1 MAMDAKILSVLKKIR
16 PEIETFHSSENF
28 ILEGLLHSFDM
39 VLLVAELDKNF
50 NISIDGE
57 EVTLEN
63 FMNLSSIS
71 SLITKH
77 L

>member
-28 ILEGLLHSFDM
+28 ILEGLLDSFDM

>member
-1 MAMDAKILSVLKKIR
+1 MAMDAKILSVLKEIR
-16 PEIETFHSSENF
+16 PEIETFSSSENF
-28 ILEGLLHSFDM
+28 ILEGLLDSFDM

>member
-1 MAMDAKILSVLKKIR
+1 MEAKILSVLKEIR
-16 PEIETFHSSENF
+16 PEIETFSSSKNF
-28 ILEGLLHSFDM
+28 ILEGLLDSFDM
-39 VLLVAELDKNF
+39 VLLVAELDKIF

-71 SLITKH
+71 SLITKY
-77 L
+77 LK

>member
-1 MAMDAKILSVLKKIR
+1 MEAKILSVLKEIR
-16 PEIETFHSSENF
+16 PEIETFSSSKNF
-28 ILEGLLHSFDM
+28 ILEGLLDSFDM
-39 VLLVAELDKNF
+39 VLLVAELDKIF

-71 SLITKH
+71 SLITNYLK
-77 L
+77 

>member
-1 MAMDAKILSVLKKIR
+1 MAMDAKILSVLKEIR
-16 PEIETFHSSENF
+16 PEIETFSSSENF
-28 ILEGLLHSFDM
+28 ILEGLLDSFDM

-71 SLITKH
+71 SLITKY